1 MKIRHAYAISFS
13 LIALIGTA
21 CQGLSEAD
29 IRGTV
34 EAEIAT
40 ALYIS
45 GLETAA
51 AGVVPVESN
60 VADVPTT
67 TPADAI
73 DIIDNPQVSV
83 SQDTNCR
90 TGPAIYYDYV
100 TTVTTGILLD
110 VVGIPADANITEYV
124 LVSNQSISNPHCWLW
139 LRYADN
145 KDYSTYTLPTF
156 HTPATPTPTNTPTN
170 TATPT
175 ITPTSTETLPSGP
188 TLTSTAT
195 SPP

>member
-1 MKIRHAYAISFS
+1 MKIRHACAISFS

-21 CQGLSEAD
+21 CQGLGEED
-29 IRGTV
+29 IRSTI

-51 AGVVPVESN
+51 AGVVPVES
-60 VADVPTT
+60 VEAEVPTT
-67 TPADAI
+67 TPADGI
-73 DIIDNPQVSV
+73 DVSDNPQVSV

-100 TTVTTGILLD
+100 TTITTGMVLD
-110 VVGIPADANITEYV
+110 VVGIPADANVTEYV
-124 LVSNQSISNPHCWLW
+124 LVNNQSVSNPRCWLW

-145 KDYSTYTLPTF
+145 KDYSAYELPTF
-156 HTPATPTPTNTPTN
+156 QTPATPTPTSTPTD

-175 ITPTSTETLPSGP
+175 STPTSTETLPSGP

-195 SPP
+195 TPP

>member
-1 MKIRHAYAISFS
+1 M
-13 LIALIGTA
+13 GTA
-21 CQGLSEAD
+21 CQGLSEED
-29 IRGTV
+29 IRKTI

-51 AGVVPVESN
+51 AGLGRDGSVEAESE
-60 VADVPTT
+60 VATT
-67 TPADAI
+67 TASELMNVSDK
-73 DIIDNPQVSV
+73 PQVSV

-100 TTVTTGILLD
+100 TTVTTGMVLD
-110 VVGIPADANITEYV
+110 VVGVPADANITEYV
-124 LVSNQSISNPHCWLW
+124 LVSNQSISNPLCWLW

-145 KDYSTYTLPTF
+145 KDYSTYALPSF
-156 HTPATPTPTNTPTN
+156 NTPATPTPSNTPTK

-175 ITPTSTETLPSGP
+175 ITPTFTETLPPGP
-188 TLTSTAT
+188 TLPPSAT